1 MGKNSV
7 RGEGTHGRV
16 ERADELGWDDSLYD
30 DPPPGA
36 ATSAT
41 DGPPGRSSAPGSEPG
56 NSAAPGRRTATSDGS
71 GRSDGIGSTG
81 RSGGTGST
89 GSTGGSDGTRTSD
102 STRTSDG
109 TSRSG
114 STGGSDATRTLD
126 GSGESAASGGSG
138 GAAKASAP
146 AAAAGDGRRGKG
158 GRRRRGTRGRRVLKW
173 GAVTLA
179 VLILGTATAG
189 YLYYQHLNN
198 NIRKGDRSAGGS
210 DAKKTAPNA
219 QGQTPLNILLIG
231 SDSRNTDA
239 NVALGGAKEN
249 RGSAPHADVQM
260 LLHVSADRKNASV
273 VSIPRDTRVDI
284 PECKDPDTHKTNA
297 ATNDVINEAL
307 GRGGAGCVLDTWE
320 KLTGIYIDHW
330 MMVDFAG
337 VVAISDAVGG
347 ADVCVKQNIDD
358 HPTRLQPGGSHL
370 HLTAGNHTVKGEQ
383 ALQWLRTRHAFGS
396 DIGRS
401 QAQHMYMNSVI
412 RNLKDQNAFT
422 DTGRLMGIAETATKS
437 LQVSEEL
444 GTVKKLFDLGMEL
457 KDIPMDRINM
467 LTMPRLPDPKDPDAH
482 VVPDRSKAD
491 ALWAMLRD
499 DKPLDGKS
507 DGKKDAKPSADPS
520 ADPSG
525 SPTGPAAA
533 APGTLAVSVVNGTG
547 TDGRV
552 TAKGRATEVVSALKD
567 KGFTKAATGTSRPA
581 ATSEVDYPKA
591 AGAQGKADAESVA
604 AALGLPAGAVRTSDV
619 KGLTLVVGGDWR
631 TGASYPAQDPKA
643 TDPLQDTETVNGA
656 DKGACMEV
664 YAPYRF

>member
-1 MGKNSV
+1 MGNNSV

-16 ERADELGWDDSLYD
+16 EHAGELGWDEGLYEHD
-30 DPPPGA
+30 TAGA
-36 ATSAT
+36 TAA
-41 DGPPGRSSAPGSEPG
+41 DGP
-56 NSAAPGRRTATSDGS
+56 
-71 GRSDGIGSTG
+71 
-81 RSGGTGST
+81 GGPARPAGPA
-89 GSTGGSDGTRTSD
+89 GGSDTASGSAAE
-102 STRTSDG
+102 SASGPASGSGSGPAPKSASDG
-109 TSRSG
+109 G
-114 STGGSDATRTLD
+114 
-126 GSGESAASGGSG
+126 
-138 GAAKASAP
+138 
-146 AAAAGDGRRGKG
+146 GRRGKG
-158 GRRRRGTRGRRVLKW
+158 GGRRRRGKRRRRVLKW
-173 GAVTLA
+173 TAITLA
-179 VLILGTATAG
+179 VLILGTAGAG
-189 YLYYQHLNN
+189 YAYYQHLNN

-210 DAKKTAPNA
+210 DAKKAAPNA

-231 SDSRNTDA
+231 SDSRNSDA

-273 VSIPRDTRVDI
+273 VSIPRDTRVAI
-284 PECKDPDTHKTNA
+284 PECKDPDTNKVNA
-297 ATNDVINEAL
+297 PTSNVINEAL

-358 HPTRLQPGGSHL
+358 HPTKAQPGGSHL

-401 QAQHMYMNSVI
+401 EAQHMYMNSVI

-422 DTGRLMGIAETATKS
+422 DTGRLMDIAETATKS
-437 LQVSEEL
+437 LQVSSEL

-467 LTMPRLPDPKDPDAH
+467 LTMPRLPDPRDPDAH
-482 VVPDRSKAD
+482 VIPDKARAD

-499 DKPLDGKS
+499 DKPLDGKD
-507 DGKKDAKPSADPS
+507 DGKPAAPSPSAS
-520 ADPSG
+520 K
-525 SPTGPAAA
+525 GPAAA
-533 APGTLAVSVVNGTG
+533 APGTLPVTVVNGTG

-552 TAKGRATEVVSALKD
+552 AAKGRATEVATALKG
-567 KGFTKAATGTSRPA
+567 KGFAKAVTGSSSPA
-581 ATSEVDYPKA
+581 ATSEVDYPQS
-591 AGAQGKADAESVA
+591 AGAQGKADAASVA
-604 AALGLPAGAVRTSDV
+604 TALGLPTSAVKASDV
-619 KGLTLVVGGDWR
+619 KALTLVVGGDWR
-631 TGASYPAQDPKA
+631 TGASHPQQDPKA
-643 TDPLQDTETVNGA
+643 ADPLKDTETVNGA

>member
-1 MGKNSV
+1 MG
-7 RGEGTHGRV
+7 H
-16 ERADELGWDDSLYD
+16 ADELGWDESLYED
-30 DPPPGA
+30 DAPHGSDPPEKSG
-36 ATSAT
+36 
-41 DGPPGRSSAPGSEPG
+41 
-56 NSAAPGRRTATSDGS
+56 GS
-71 GRSDGIGSTG
+71 GSA
-81 RSGGTGST
+81 
-89 GSTGGSDGTRTSD
+89 GGSGAS
-102 STRTSDG
+102 
-109 TSRSG
+109 
-114 STGGSDATRTLD
+114 GGSDAAGD
-126 GSGESAASGGSG
+126 AAASGSG
-138 GAAKASAP
+138 H
-146 AAAAGDGRRGKG
+146 RRG
-158 GRRRRGTRGRRVLKW
+158 GRRKRGKRKHRILRWT
-173 GAVTLA
+173 AITLA

-219 QGQTPLNILLIG
+219 DGQTPLNILLIG
-231 SDSRNTDA
+231 SDSRNSDE
-239 NVALGGAKEN
+239 NVKLGGAKDN
-249 RGSAPHADVQM
+249 RGTDPHADVQM

-273 VSIPRDTRVDI
+273 VSIPRDTRVNM
-284 PECKDPDTHKTNA
+284 PPCKDTEKKKDYP
-297 ATNDVINEAL
+297 ATNGIINEAL

-358 HPTRLQPGGSHL
+358 HPTKLQPGGSHL
-370 HLTAGNHTVKGEQ
+370 HLTAGNHNVKGEQ

-422 DTGRLMGIAETATKS
+422 DTGRLMDIAETATKS
-437 LQVSEEL
+437 LQVSSEL

-457 KDIPMDRINM
+457 KNIPMDRINM
-467 LTMPRLPDPKDPDAH
+467 LTMPRLPDPKDPEAH
-482 VVPDRSKAD
+482 VVPDKAKAD
-491 ALWAMLRD
+491 ALWALLRD
-499 DKPLDGKS
+499 DKPLDGKD
-507 DGKKDAKPSADPS
+507 DGKPAPAPSK
-520 ADPSG
+520 
-525 SPTGPAAA
+525 GPAAA
-533 APGTLAVSVVNGTG
+533 APDSLAVTVVNGTG

-552 TAKGRATEVVSALKD
+552 AAKGRATEVVTALKA
-567 KGFTKAATGTSRPA
+567 KGFKKADTGSGGPA
-581 ATSEVDYPKA
+581 STSEVDYPKA

-604 AALGLPAGAVRTSDV
+604 TALGLPASAVKASDV

-631 TGASYPAQDPKA
+631 TGDSYPKQDPKA
-643 TDPLQDTETVNGA
+643 SDPLKDTESVNGA

>member
-16 ERADELGWDDSLYD
+16 EHAGELGWDESLYGD
-30 DPPPGA
+30 D
-36 ATSAT
+36 T
-41 DGPPGRSSAPGSEPG
+41 
-56 NSAAPGRRTATSDGS
+56 
-71 GRSDGIGSTG
+71 
-81 RSGGTGST
+81 SGGTATDRPGVPGRAGGPEGSGAAGGHDAPPAAGARSAREPASKPEPEP
-89 GSTGGSDGTRTSD
+89 GSASDG
-102 STRTSDG
+102 G
-109 TSRSG
+109 RS
-114 STGGSDATRTLD
+114 
-126 GSGESAASGGSG
+126 
-138 GAAKASAP
+138 
-146 AAAAGDGRRGKG
+146 GKG
-158 GRRRRGTRGRRVLKW
+158 GRRRRSKRKHRIVKW
-173 GAVTLA
+173 TAIALA
-179 VLILGTATAG
+179 LLILGTAGAG
-189 YLYYQHLNN
+189 YLYYQHLNG

-210 DAKKTAPNA
+210 DAKKAAPNA

-239 NVALGGAKEN
+239 NVALGGAKDN

-273 VSIPRDTRVDI
+273 VSIPRDTRVNI
-284 PECKDPDTHKTNA
+284 PECKDPDTNKVNA
-297 ATNDVINEAL
+297 PTDNVINEAL

-358 HPTRLQPGGSHL
+358 HPTKAQPGGSHL

-401 QAQHMYMNSVI
+401 EAQHMYMNSVI

-422 DTGRLMGIAETATKS
+422 DTGRLMDIAETATKS
-437 LQVSEEL
+437 LQVSSEL

-482 VVPDRSKAD
+482 VVPDTIKAD
-491 ALWAMLRD
+491 ALWALLRD
-499 DKPLDGKS
+499 DKPLDGKD
-507 DGKKDAKPSADPS
+507 DGKSGAKPSATP
-520 ADPSG
+520 AK
-525 SPTGPAAA
+525 GPAAA
-533 APGTLAVSVVNGTG
+533 APGSLAVTVVNGTG
-547 TDGRV
+547 TNGRV
-552 TAKGRATEVVSALKD
+552 AVKGRATEVVTALKA
-567 KGFTKAATGTSRPA
+567 KGFAKSATGSSDPA
-581 ATSEVDYPKA
+581 AASEVDYPKG

-604 AALGLPAGAVRTSDV
+604 TALGLPTSAVKATDV
-619 KGLTLVVGGDWR
+619 KALTLVVGGDWR
-631 TGASYPAQDPKA
+631 TGDSYPKSNAKA
-643 TDPLQDTETVNGA
+643 SDPLKDTETVNGA

>member
-7 RGEGTHGRV
+7 RGEGTARGRV
-16 ERADELGWDDSLYD
+16 EHAGELGWDESLYGND
-30 DPPPGA
+30 AADGA
-36 ATSAT
+36 SGASKGAKPAGAT
-41 DGPPGRSSAPGSEPG
+41 E
-56 NSAAPGRRTATSDGS
+56 
-71 GRSDGIGSTG
+71 
-81 RSGGTGST
+81 
-89 GSTGGSDGTRTSD
+89 TGGSRGSK
-102 STRTSDG
+102 G
-109 TSRSG
+109 SRG
-114 STGGSDATRTLD
+114 
-126 GSGESAASGGSG
+126 SGGSG
-138 GAAKASAP
+138 GTAAPGGSGTP
-146 AAAAGDGRRGKG
+146 SGPGDGGGSADSASGSGHRRGGSRRRGK
-158 GRRRRGTRGRRVLKW
+158 RKHRVLRW
-173 GAVTLA
+173 TAITLA

-210 DAKKTAPNA
+210 DAKKAAPNA

-231 SDSRNTDA
+231 SDSRKSDE
-239 NVALGGAKEN
+239 NVALGGAKDD
-249 RGSAPHADVQM
+249 RAGDPHADVQM

-273 VSIPRDTRVDI
+273 VSIPRDTRVNM
-284 PECKDPDTHKTNA
+284 PPCKDPEKKKDYPATNA
-297 ATNDVINEAL
+297 IINEAL

-358 HPTRLQPGGSHL
+358 HSTKQQKGGSHL

-412 RNLKDQNAFT
+412 RNLKDQDAFS
-422 DTGRLMGIAETATKS
+422 DTGRLMDIAETATKS
-437 LQVSEEL
+437 LQVSSEL

-457 KDIPMDRINM
+457 KNIPMDRINM
-467 LTMPRLPDPKDPDAH
+467 LTMPRLPDPKDPNAH
-482 VVPDRSKAD
+482 VVPDTAKAD

-499 DKPLDGKS
+499 DKPLDGKN
-507 DGKKDAKPSADPS
+507 DGKPAPEAPK
-520 ADPSG
+520 
-525 SPTGPAAA
+525 GPAAEA
-533 APGTLAVSVVNGTG
+533 AGSLAVSVVNGTG
-547 TDGRV
+547 TNGRV
-552 TAKGRATEVVSALKD
+552 AVKGRASEVVSALKA
-567 KGFTKAATGTSRPA
+567 KGYTQAATGSSDPT

-591 AGAQGKADAESVA
+591 AGAQGKANAQSVA
-604 AALGLPAGAVRTSDV
+604 AALGLPAGAVKPADV
-619 KGLTLVVGGDWR
+619 KTLTLVVGGDWR
-631 TGASYPAQDPKA
+631 TGASYPKQDPKA
-643 TDPLQDTETVNGA
+643 TDPLKDTEAVNGA

>member
-7 RGEGTHGRV
+7 RGEGTQGRV
-16 ERADELGWDDSLYD
+16 EHAGELGWDESLYGD
-30 DPPPGA
+30 DASGGPKSPKDSG
-36 ATSAT
+36 SS
-41 DGPPGRSSAPGSEPG
+41 GPPG
-56 NSAAPGRRTATSDGS
+56 GS
-71 GRSDGIGSTG
+71 GAAE
-81 RSGGTGST
+81 GTGT
-89 GSTGGSDGTRTSD
+89 PED
-102 STRTSDG
+102 
-109 TSRSG
+109 
-114 STGGSDATRTLD
+114 
-126 GSGESAASGGSG
+126 
-138 GAAKASAP
+138 P
-146 AAAAGDGRRGKG
+146 AAAGRGHRRSGRRKRGK
-158 GRRRRGTRGRRVLKW
+158 RKYRILRWT
-173 GAVTLA
+173 AITLA

-198 NIRKGDRSAGGS
+198 SIRKGDRSAGGS
-210 DAKKTAPNA
+210 DAKKSAPNA
-219 QGQTPLNILLIG
+219 DGQTPLNILLVG
-231 SDSRNTDA
+231 SDSRASDD
-239 NVALGGAKEN
+239 NVKLGGGKDIRDGDA
-249 RGSAPHADVQM
+249 HADVQM

-273 VSIPRDTRVDI
+273 VSIPRDTRVDM
-284 PECKDPDTHKTNA
+284 PQCKDTEKNKTYPATNA
-297 ATNDVINEAL
+297 IINEAL

-358 HPTRLQPGGSHL
+358 HSTKLQKGGSGL

-412 RNLKDQNAFT
+412 RNLKDQDAFT
-422 DTGRLMGIAETATKS
+422 DTGRLMGIAETAVKA
-437 LQVSEEL
+437 LKVSSEL
-444 GTVKKLFDLGMEL
+444 NVKKLFDLGMEL

-482 VVPDRSKAD
+482 VVPDRAKAD

-507 DGKKDAKPSADPS
+507 DGKPAAPPSK
-520 ADPSG
+520 
-525 SPTGPAAA
+525 GPAAA
-533 APGTLAVSVVNGTG
+533 APDSLAVSVVNGTG
-547 TDGRV
+547 TGGRV
-552 TAKGRATEVVSALKD
+552 AAKGRATEVVTALKA
-567 KGFTKAATGTSRPA
+567 KGFKKAETGSSNPA
-581 ATSEVDYPKA
+581 STSEVDYPKA
-591 AGAQGKADAESVA
+591 AGEQGKADAESIA
-604 AALGLPAGAVRTSDV
+604 TALGLPASAVKAADV

-631 TGASYPAQDPKA
+631 TGDSYPKQDPKES
-643 TDPLQDTETVNGA
+643 DPLKDAETVNGA

>member
-16 ERADELGWDDSLYD
+16 ERADELGWDESLYED
-30 DPPPGA
+30 RPADPRRTGPRR
-36 ATSAT
+36 T
-41 DGPPGRSSAPGSEPG
+41 DRPAGSAPGSGPG
-56 NSAAPGRRTATSDGS
+56 NFAAPGRTGRSEGTRTPDGS
-71 GRSDGIGSTG
+71 GGPAAP
-81 RSGGTGST
+81 
-89 GSTGGSDGTRTSD
+89 GGSDG
-102 STRTSDG
+102 
-109 TSRSG
+109 
-114 STGGSDATRTLD
+114 A
-126 GSGESAASGGSG
+126 GEASASAA
-138 GAAKASAP
+138 AS
-146 AAAAGDGRRGKG
+146 GDGRRGKG

-173 GAVTLA
+173 GAITLA

-210 DAKKTAPNA
+210 DAKRTAPNA

-231 SDSRNTDA
+231 SDSRNCDA

-284 PECKDPDTHKTNA
+284 PQCKDPDTHKTNA

-358 HPTRLQPGGSHL
+358 HPTKLQRGGSHL

-507 DGKKDAKPSADPS
+507 DGKKDAKPSAGPQ
-520 ADPSG
+520 PIRPGRPRSG
-525 SPTGPAAA
+525 RRGPRHARGERGQRHRHRRPRRRQG
-533 APGTLAVSVVNGTG
+533 PGHR
-547 TDGRV
+547 GR
-552 TAKGRATEVVSALKD
+552 L
-567 KGFTKAATGTSRPA
+567 
-581 ATSEVDYPKA
+581 
-591 AGAQGKADAESVA
+591 GAQGQ
-604 AALGLPAGAVRTSDV
+604 GLHQGRHGYEQAR
-619 KGLTLVVGGDWR
+619 R
-631 TGASYPAQDPKA
+631 HQ
-643 TDPLQDTETVNGA
+643 
-656 DKGACMEV
+656 
-664 YAPYRF
+664 

>member
-1 MGKNSV
+1 MGGNSV

-16 ERADELGWDDSLYD
+16 EHAGELGWDESLYENGASGASGGSAANEEKSGE
-30 DPPPGA
+30 PGGSGA
-36 ATSAT
+36 S
-41 DGPPGRSSAPGSEPG
+41 RAPG
-56 NSAAPGRRTATSDGS
+56 GS
-71 GRSDGIGSTG
+71 G
-81 RSGGTGST
+81 
-89 GSTGGSDGTRTSD
+89 
-102 STRTSDG
+102 
-109 TSRSG
+109 
-114 STGGSDATRTLD
+114 
-126 GSGESAASGGSG
+126 ASGGSG
-138 GAAKASAP
+138 AAGDSDTPGEP
-146 AAAAGDGRRGKG
+146 AAAGSGHRRGGPRK
-158 GRRRRGTRGRRVLKW
+158 RGRRKHRVLRW
-173 GAVTLA
+173 SAITLA

-189 YLYYQHLNN
+189 YLYYQHLNG

-210 DAKKTAPNA
+210 DARKTAPNA

-231 SDSRNTDA
+231 SDSRNSDE
-239 NVALGGAKEN
+239 NVKLGGAKDS
-249 RGSAPHADVQM
+249 RGSDPHADVQM

-284 PECKDPDTHKTNA
+284 PACKDTETKKASAPVNT
-297 ATNDVINEAL
+297 VINEAL

-358 HPTRLQPGGSHL
+358 HPTKAQPGGSHL
-370 HLTAGNHTVKGEQ
+370 HLTAGKHTVKGEQ

-401 QAQHMYMNSVI
+401 EAQHMYMNSVI

-422 DTGRLMGIAETATKS
+422 DTGRLMDIAETATKA
-437 LQVSEEL
+437 LKVSSEL
-444 GTVKKLFDLGMEL
+444 GFKQLFDLGMEL

-482 VVPDRSKAD
+482 VVPDSAKAD

-499 DKPLDGKS
+499 DKPLDR
-507 DGKKDAKPSADPS
+507 KDDPKPATPEASK
-520 ADPSG
+520 
-525 SPTGPAAA
+525 GPAAA
-533 APGTLAVSVVNGTG
+533 APDSLAVSVVNGTG
-547 TDGRV
+547 TDGRAP
-552 TAKGRATEVVSALKD
+552 AKGRASAVVDALRA
-567 KGFTKAATGTSRPA
+567 KGFKKVATGSSAPA
-581 ATSEVDYPKA
+581 ATSEVDYPTA

-604 AALGLPAGAVRTSDV
+604 AALGLPTSAVKASDV
-619 KGLTLVVGGDWR
+619 KGLTLVVGADWR
-631 TGASYPAQDPKA
+631 SGDTYPKQDPKA
-643 TDPLQDTETVNGA
+643 NDPLKDTESVNGA

>member
-16 ERADELGWDDSLYD
+16 EHAGELGWDESLYEND
-30 DPPPGA
+30 ASG
-36 ATSAT
+36 TSNASNASNASGSTAT
-41 DGPPGRSSAPGSEPG
+41 DENPGVPGLSGAPGK
-56 NSAAPGRRTATSDGS
+56 S
-71 GRSDGIGSTG
+71 GGA
-81 RSGGTGST
+81 GGTG
-89 GSTGGSDGTRTSD
+89 GP
-102 STRTSDG
+102 
-109 TSRSG
+109 
-114 STGGSDATRTLD
+114 
-126 GSGESAASGGSG
+126 GESGR
-138 GAAKASAP
+138 
-146 AAAAGDGRRGKG
+146 GRRGRG
-158 GRRRRGTRGRRVLKW
+158 GRRRRGTRTYRILKW
-173 GAVTLA
+173 TAITLA
-179 VLILGTATAG
+179 VLMVGTAGAG

-210 DAKKTAPNA
+210 DAKKAAPNA
-219 QGQTPLNILLIG
+219 AGQTPLNILLIG

-239 NVALGGAKEN
+239 NVALGGAREN

-273 VSIPRDTRVDI
+273 VSIPRDTRVNI
-284 PECKDPDTHKTNA
+284 PECKDPDTNKVNAPTN
-297 ATNDVINEAL
+297 NLINEAL

-358 HPTRLQPGGSHL
+358 HPTTLQPGGSHL
-370 HLTAGNHTVKGEQ
+370 HMTAGKHTVKGEQ

-396 DIGRS
+396 DIARS
-401 QAQHMYMNSVI
+401 EAQHMYMNSVI

-422 DTGRLMGIAETATKS
+422 DTGRLMDIAETATKS
-437 LQVSEEL
+437 LQVSSEL

-482 VVPDRSKAD
+482 VVPDTARAD

-499 DKPLDGKS
+499 DKPLDGKD
-507 DGKKDAKPSADPS
+507 DGKPAASPSS
-520 ADPSG
+520 
-525 SPTGPAAA
+525 SPGPAAG
-533 APGTLAVSVVNGTG
+533 APASLAVTVVNGTG
-547 TDGRV
+547 TGGRIA
-552 TAKGRATEVVSALKD
+552 AKGRATEVVTALKA
-567 KGFTKAATGTSRPA
+567 KGFAQAVTGSSDPA
-581 ATSEVDYPKA
+581 ATSEVDYPKG

-604 AALGLPAGAVRTSDV
+604 TALGLPISAVKASDV
-619 KGLTLVVGGDWR
+619 KALTLVVGGDWR
-631 TGASYPAQDPKA
+631 TGASYPKKDPKA
-643 TDPLQDTETVNGA
+643 SDPLKDTETVNGA
-656 DKGACMEV
+656 DKGVCMEV